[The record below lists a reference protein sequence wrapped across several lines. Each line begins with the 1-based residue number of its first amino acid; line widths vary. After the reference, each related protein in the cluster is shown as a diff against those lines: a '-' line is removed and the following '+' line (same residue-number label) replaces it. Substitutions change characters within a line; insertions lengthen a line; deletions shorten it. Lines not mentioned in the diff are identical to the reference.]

1 LAMIT
6 FNIILG
12 VGTRKLCWLFD
23 KPLVRL
29 LGALIAGRCP
39 KFCWGR
45 SADGPAWRRD
55 GADPAADT
63 VRWSWP
69 TPTTTRA
76 VSPQEV
82 VEVFRLNKGAAA
94 NLDERQFAFLEQRV
108 ERGRADAA
116 ELLPGLGDRQEVPRV
131 FLVAP
136 PAQIE
141 ILLRASGPFNHSH
154 RR

>member
-1 LAMIT
+1 MIT

-29 LGALIAGRCP
+29 LGPLIAGRCP
-39 KFCWGR
+39 KFCCGR

-55 GADPAADT
+55 GAGLAADT

-76 VSPQEV
+76 VSPQEII
-82 VEVFRLNKGAAA
+82 EVFCVDEGAAA
-94 NLDERQFAFLEQRV
+94 NLD
-108 ERGRADAA
+108 
-116 ELLPGLGDRQEVPRV
+116 DR
-131 FLVAP
+131 
-136 PAQIE
+136 
-141 ILLRASGPFNHSH
+141 
-154 RR
+154 